1 MPTEHP
7 ACREADSAGSNFG
20 VEAPRS
26 EPASRSASK
35 PVSSLV
41 TPVRSANLSNEPKSE
56 IRREAMFTSNGGDLR
71 GRRGQRAGKVGLGR
85 LGDPD
90 CRFRFRRDEAHAESI
105 RPVLVVGESERPIVA
120 VKRGNAR
127 GAKGPWQ
134 NGADSKS
141 PGADWKGENPTYK
154 QTTHRDWRAKLSA
167 NAKQENDLL

>member
-7 ACREADSAGSNFG
+7 ACREADNVGSNSC
-20 VEAPRS
+20 VEAPRN

-41 TPVRSANLSNEPKSE
+41 TPVRSANLSDEPKPE
-56 IRREAMFTSNGGDLR
+56 IRREAMFTSSGGDLR

-85 LGDPD
+85 LGDPGRRS
-90 CRFRFRRDEAHAESI
+90 RFQRDEAHAESI
-105 RPVLVVGESERPIVA
+105 RCALVAGESERPIVA

-134 NGADSKS
+134 SGVDSKS
-141 PGADWKGENPTYK
+141 PGTDWKGENLTYT
-154 QTTHRDWRAKLSA
+154 QATLRDRRAKLSA
-167 NAKQENDLL
+167 VAKQKKPL